1 MNDTILVA
9 ENPEGSTPPP
19 KKKNSKK
26 TKSHHQKV
34 E

>member
-19 KKKNSKK
+19 KKKIPRKPKATTKK
-26 TKSHHQKV
+26 
-34 E
+34 